1 MKIFTI
7 HSFAI
12 HGTASMKA
20 VLSLLGTRVL
30 PVPSLYLTGLT
41 NITGYRKTN
50 VEFKELFEGSLALA
64 SQRKEKLIFYIG
76 YLGSADQVEIILKG
90 IDSYSEIIEGIVV
103 DPVSGDHGRSYVPD
117 EVMNAWPALLE
128 KAHWAL
134 PNFTE
139 VQLHSGLAPDPSRQV
154 DDWLEAF
161 RSRFP
166 KLSYVITSLPDTEKM
181 LLRLIDGSTK
191 IQFEHEKL
199 FPSYSGTGDVFAA
212 LFINYFFLKQ
222 NKPEEAMRKA
232 ALATLELIRNS
243 IDQSSPDLVI
253 EMA

>member
-64 SQRKEKLIFYIG
+64 RQRKEKLVFYIG
-76 YLGSADQVEIILKG
+76 YLGNVDQVDIILKG
-90 IDSYSEIIEGIVV
+90 IDTYADIIKAIVV
-103 DPVSGDHGRSYVPD
+103 DPVSGDHGRAYVPD
-117 EVMNAWPALLE
+117 SIVQAWPQLLIR
-128 KAHWAL
+128 ADWAL

-139 VQLHSGLAPDPSRQV
+139 VQLHSGLGLNKERAVEEYLD
-154 DDWLEAF
+154 AF
-161 RSRFP
+161 RLRFP
-166 KLSYVITSLPDTEKM
+166 QLSLIITSLPDAENM
-181 LLRLIDGSTK
+181 VLRLFDGKTK
-191 IQFEHEKL
+191 IHFVHEKL
-199 FPSYSGTGDVFAA
+199 HPSYSGSGDVFAA
-212 LFINYFFLKQ
+212 HFVNNYFIKNQ
-222 NKPEEAMRKA
+222 SPEEAMKKA
-232 ALATLELIRNS
+232 ALATLDQIRYAIS
-243 IDQSSPDLVI
+243 QSSADLLI
-253 EMA
+253 ERD